1 MYRRNSKYSKN
12 KKFNK
17 ALHAVAKW
25 LKCIVIFSPEP
36 LMVQFMTI
44 TYTIINR
51 NEDRLFE
58 NISQYNV
65 NIMVD

>member
-1 MYRRNSKYSKN
+1 
-12 KKFNK
+12 
-17 ALHAVAKW
+17 
-25 LKCIVIFSPEP
+25 
-36 LMVQFMTI
+36 MVQFMTI

-51 NEDRLFE
+51 NKDRLFE